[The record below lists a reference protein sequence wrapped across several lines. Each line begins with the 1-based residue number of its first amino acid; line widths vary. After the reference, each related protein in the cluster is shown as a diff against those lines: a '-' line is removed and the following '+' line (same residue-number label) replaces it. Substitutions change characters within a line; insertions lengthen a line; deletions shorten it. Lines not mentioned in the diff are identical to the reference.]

1 MTRNQTKWFASI
13 VLAIFLFPISGVFLE
28 LTTPFWA
35 WLIIWW
41 CVFTIFLHASW
52 RRENR
57 GLFLLVMSAGLAATG
72 IAYCTKVTPEFIW
85 GIEFLAELMVLVGAG
100 VGGNFMAAG
109 YLERET

>member
-1 MTRNQTKWFASI
+1 MTQNQTKWFASV
-13 VLAIFLFPISGVFLE
+13 VLGLFLFPVAGVFLN

-41 CVFTIFLHASW
+41 CVFTTFLQVSW

-57 GLFLLVMSAGLAATG
+57 GLFLLVMSAGLAALG
-72 IAYCTKVTPEFIW
+72 VAYCKVKNPEFLW
-85 GIEFLAELMVLVGAG
+85 GIELLANIMVLVGAG